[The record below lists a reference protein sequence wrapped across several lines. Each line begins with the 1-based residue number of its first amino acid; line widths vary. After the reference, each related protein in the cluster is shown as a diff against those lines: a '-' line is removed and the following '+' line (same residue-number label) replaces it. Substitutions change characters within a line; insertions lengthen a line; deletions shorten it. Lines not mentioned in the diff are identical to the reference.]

1 MFCKIVLLLLENNL
15 TKESLEES
23 LSIELE
29 QLAFKYLKPPE
40 RKEGDVDDLTLVPA
54 NRLKIPT
61 LYAKILGSL
70 SQFRFK
76 DIAHQ
81 YVKEIT
87 SNPVRSKKAIYVIQG
102 IKYLRFQVIY
112 NYAICAKVLMI
123 LQLSSQE
130 GVEQA
135 VWFLSKLHLLFK
147 AAQRS
152 EVRQALAE
160 LFVKFMRPYAHFW
173 MKIQQPGMTEKLPLL
188 SPLGTSQK
196 VATLT
201 AVCDKTNFPSNNTD
215 ILLPANT
222 TRTN

>member
-1 MFCKIVLLLLENNL
+1 M
-15 TKESLEES
+15 
-23 LSIELE
+23 SIELE

-102 IKYLRFQVIY
+102 IRYLRFQVPYQIPFTAIY
-112 NYAICAKVLMI
+112 
-123 LQLSSQE
+123 
-130 GVEQA
+130 
-135 VWFLSKLHLLFK
+135 
-147 AAQRS
+147 
-152 EVRQALAE
+152 
-160 LFVKFMRPYAHFW
+160 
-173 MKIQQPGMTEKLPLL
+173 
-188 SPLGTSQK
+188 
-196 VATLT
+196 
-201 AVCDKTNFPSNNTD
+201 
-215 ILLPANT
+215 
-222 TRTN
+222 

>member
-1 MFCKIVLLLLENNL
+1 
-15 TKESLEES
+15 LEES

-102 IKYLRFQVIY
+102 IRYLRFQVRTLF
-112 NYAICAKVLMI
+112 ALMTI
-123 LQLSSQE
+123 LNITPQLSSQE

-160 LFVKFMRPYAHFW
+160 LFVKFLRPYAHFW
-173 MKIQQPGMTEKLPLL
+173 IKVQQPGMTEKLPLL

-196 VATLT
+196 VATMT
-201 AVCDKTNFPSNNTD
+201 AVCRGNNGRVLVLT
-215 ILLPANT
+215 L
-222 TRTN
+222 